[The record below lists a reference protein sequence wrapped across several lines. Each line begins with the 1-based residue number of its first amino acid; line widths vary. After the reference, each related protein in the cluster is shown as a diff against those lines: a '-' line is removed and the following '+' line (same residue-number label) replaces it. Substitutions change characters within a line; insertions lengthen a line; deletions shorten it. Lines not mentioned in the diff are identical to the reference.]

1 MQIEYV
7 THASLSLRAEGI
19 TLLTDPFYFF
29 EEIAAAFLRH
39 FPPRHIDADTFG
51 RLDYVY
57 SSHIHLDHSHPETL
71 EVLKHKIGTVLLPAK
86 RPSLERRYRDLGF
99 TDIVLLENGKPVV
112 LRNGIEV
119 ASYWS
124 DPVDSALVV
133 RMGGVTVLHQN
144 DCVLDAATV
153 KEIAQRYAIDYAF
166 VWYTSSQS
174 LCPLLLPRT
183 QAELDRLAQT
193 REDTNFLRQVECIDI
208 LKPKVVIPYSM
219 TMTYVNA
226 DQIWLNGIGRL
237 TPVTFLE
244 RLRGLRPAQR
254 SAVMQPGDI
263 LDTER
268 DAIQAYRD
276 TNLWGTDLRSYLD
289 NIAEYARNDPSVDQ
303 RFVCGDLDADADAR
317 VREHFRTRLE
327 TPFAQ
332 HLEGQLL
339 AITLRGDADE
349 RTYFVDTQGKRL
361 ITDPAEAAR
370 CGEPLLKVAMP
381 VNAFLWLISK
391 KWDPFHILFCR
402 RIEFKFMHPLDMTP
416 DDETLL
422 YIYSLVSIVDYNL
435 QLQPSE
441 VTRLLA
447 ASRIQSVASR
457 AMAGA
462 DSRVQ

>member
-7 THASLSLRAEGI
+7 THASLSLRSQGV

-29 EEIAAAFLRH
+29 DEIAGSFLRH

-71 EVLKHKIGTVLLPAK
+71 EVLKGKIGTVLLPGK

-99 TDIVLLENGKPVV
+99 DDILLLEHGKPHT
-112 LRNGIEV
+112 LRGGIEV
-119 ASYWS
+119 TSYWS

-133 RMGGVTVLHQN
+133 RMDAVTVLHQN
-144 DCVLDAATV
+144 DCVLDVATV
-153 KEIAQRYAIDYAF
+153 KEIAKRHAIDYAF
-166 VWYTSSQS
+166 IWYTSSQS

-183 QAELDRLAQT
+183 EAELDRLAQA
-193 REDTNFLRQVECIDI
+193 REDTNFLRQVECLDI
-208 LKPKVVIPYSM
+208 LKPKVVAPYSM

-237 TPVTFLE
+237 TPVTFKD
-244 RLRGLRPAQR
+244 RLAALRPEQR
-254 SAVMQPGDI
+254 CIVVQPGDI
-263 LDTER
+263 IDAKSDTV
-268 DAIQAYRD
+268 QAYRD
-276 TNLWGTDLRSYLD
+276 TNLWGADLRSYLA
-289 NIAEYARNDPSVDQ
+289 NIAEYARNEPSIDQ
-303 RFVCGDLDADADAR
+303 VFVCGDLGPIDAQ
-317 VREHFRTRLE
+317 VRAHFRKRFE

-332 HLEGQLL
+332 HLEGQIL
-339 AITLRGDADE
+339 ALTLRGDGGE
-349 RTYFVDTQGKRL
+349 RSYFIDTRAKQL
-361 ITDPAEAAR
+361 ITDPEEASR
-370 CGEPLLKVAMP
+370 RGRPLLKVTMP
-381 VNAFLWLISK
+381 VVSFLWLISK

-402 RIEFKFMHPLDMTP
+402 RIEFDFSHPLSMTP

-435 QLQPSE
+435 QLEPSE

-447 ASRIQSVASR
+447 ASRIQNVATQ
-457 AMAGA
+457 AMAAGG
-462 DSRVQ
+462 S

>member
-7 THASLSLRAEGI
+7 THASLSLRSRGI
-19 TLLTDPFYFF
+19 TILTDPFYFF
-29 EEIAAAFLRH
+29 DEIAGAFLRH

-71 EVLKHKIGTVLLPAK
+71 EVLKSKIGTVLLPGQ
-86 RPSLERRYRDLGF
+86 RPSLERRYRELGLN
-99 TDIVLLENGKPVV
+99 DIILLENGKPQV

-119 ASYWS
+119 TSYWS

-133 RMGGVTVLHQN
+133 RMDGVTILHQN
-144 DCVLDAATV
+144 DCVLNNDTL
-153 KEIAQRYAIDYAF
+153 KEIAKRYAIDYAF

-174 LCPLLLPRT
+174 LSPLLLPRSE
-183 QAELDRLAQT
+183 AELDRLAQT
-193 REDTNFLRQVECIDI
+193 REDANFLRQVECIDI
-208 LKPKVVIPYSM
+208 LKPKVVAPYSM

-237 TPVTFLE
+237 TPVTFKE
-244 RLRGLRPAQR
+244 RLGALRPEQR
-254 SAVMQPGDI
+254 CIVVQPGDI
-263 LDTER
+263 IDTES
-268 DAIQAYRD
+268 DAVHRYRD
-276 TNLWGTDLRSYLD
+276 TDLWGSDLRSYLD

-303 RFVCGDLDADADAR
+303 NFVCGDLEAADAQ
-317 VREHFRTRLE
+317 VRAHFRKRFE

-332 HLEGQLL
+332 HLEGQLVAL
-339 AITLRGDADE
+339 TLRGDAGE
-349 RTYFVDTQGKRL
+349 RSYLIDTQGKKL
-361 ITDPAEAAR
+361 ITDPQEASHR
-370 CGEPLLKVAMP
+370 GNPILKVTMP
-381 VNAFLWLISK
+381 VIAFLWLISK

-402 RIEFKFMHPLDMTP
+402 RIEFDFGYPLSMAP

-435 QLQPSE
+435 QLEPSE

-457 AMAGA
+457 AMAASG
-462 DSRVQ
+462 S